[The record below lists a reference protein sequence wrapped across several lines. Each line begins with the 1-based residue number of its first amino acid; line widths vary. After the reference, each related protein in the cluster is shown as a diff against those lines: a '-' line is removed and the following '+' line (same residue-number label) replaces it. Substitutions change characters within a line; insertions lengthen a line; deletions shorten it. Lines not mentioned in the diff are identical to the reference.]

1 MDITVPFG
9 SLGPSILAGRQT
21 DLMEIVV
28 LALDGGA
35 TEERLRA
42 GCGESAGSSRS
53 DWLLAVIE
61 HGTTVLELS
70 RGEYAAALASTR
82 RRGFGSLLSVTY
94 PNIVE
99 AATRCGQPRTAVDA
113 TAVLAGRIAESPAG
127 PGAGLLARC
136 QALIDAG
143 AGAEVSYRD
152 SITRLEDNRCN
163 FEAARTRLLYGEW
176 LRRAKRRGDAR
187 EQLRAAAQVFSA
199 MGARTLASRAQV
211 ELAATGES
219 ARRRQFDTIN
229 DLTPQERH
237 IARLAAVGWTNA
249 EIAAALFLST
259 STVDYH
265 LRKVFRKL
273 AVPSR
278 RKLSLVLG
286 NGDDV
291 ATAPVGLCSA

>member
-1 MDITVPFG
+1 
-9 SLGPSILAGRQT
+9 
-21 DLMEIVV
+21 
-28 LALDGGA
+28 
-35 TEERLRA
+35 
-42 GCGESAGSSRS
+42 
-53 DWLLAVIE
+53 
-61 HGTTVLELS
+61 
-70 RGEYAAALASTR
+70 
-82 RRGFGSLLSVTY
+82 
-94 PNIVE
+94 
-99 AATRCGQPRTAVDA
+99 
-113 TAVLAGRIAESPAG
+113 
-127 PGAGLLARC
+127 
-136 QALIDAG
+136 
-143 AGAEVSYRD
+143 
-152 SITRLEDNRCN
+152 
-163 FEAARTRLLYGEW
+163 
-176 LRRAKRRGDAR
+176 
-187 EQLRAAAQVFSA
+187 
-199 MGARTLASRAQV
+199 MGARALASRAQV